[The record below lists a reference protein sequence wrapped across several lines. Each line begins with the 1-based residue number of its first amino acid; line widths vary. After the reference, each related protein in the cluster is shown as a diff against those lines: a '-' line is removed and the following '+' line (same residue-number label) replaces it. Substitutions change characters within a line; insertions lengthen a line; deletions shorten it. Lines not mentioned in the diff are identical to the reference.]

1 MILNRDQVS
10 IVLVEPEVQGN
21 IGAAARSMKNTFFIN
36 LIVVGTSFFD
46 DDAFARAKEASDIL
60 GSAEYYSDLKEV
72 RENFDVLVGTSAVS
86 SENMR
91 DYRRIPMK
99 PSVFWSDHYRNEKKT
114 AIVIG
119 REGDGLKNSELELC
133 DFFITIPGNP
143 DYPVYNLSHALTLIL
158 YESMLNEEVD
168 YPEKDRASREEIEIL
183 LENINKIMG
192 KVNFPAHKIPN
203 TMVMFRRLISRS
215 DMARSEFYR
224 IMGIMRKIEIASRD
238 MRNEKDGS
246 S

>member
-1 MILNRDQVS
+1 MKLDRDQVS

-21 IGAAARSMKNTFFIN
+21 IGAVARSMKNTFFNN

-46 DDAFARAKEASDIL
+46 DDAFARAKEASDL
-60 GSAEYYSDLKEV
+60 LAKAEYYPDLREV
-72 RENFDVLVGTSAVS
+72 RNRFDVLVGTSAVS

-114 AIVIG
+114 ALVIG

-133 DFFITIPGNP
+133 DFFLTIPGNP
-143 DYPVYNLSHALTLIL
+143 EYPVYNISHAVTLIL
-158 YESMLNEEVD
+158 YESMSNDEVA
-168 YPEKDRASREEIEIL
+168 YPEKDRASSEEIEIL
-183 LENINKIMG
+183 LNNINNIMG

-224 IMGIMRKIEIASRD
+224 IMGILRKIEIASRD